1 MNIIDSIKW
10 RRFLK
15 WQKKIHRTPRWK
27 GDDFRSDYGNRGIFE
42 LLSYLEK
49 WCTTQ
54 GMYFARFSLSSYKQY
69 AHELWTLRK
78 KIRDFC
84 NLEDTLDKEYEK
96 KMAELVG
103 SNELSSLFVK
113 GNGHS
118 FLEFYYTNI
127 DEAKVRKYFEAHKVE
142 ILKYYAE
149 NPTQL
154 LRTKGTRAQSWQMV
168 TDVYSQRAA
177 NPDSVKLVPS
187 YTPLFKSLTKNGEE
201 PYDLGKRNGD
211 LKQSYIIF
219 VGEDN
224 LFNPELTYHDVIAYV
239 RHIIFKERFDMEI
252 KLRPKLFSEIFL
264 YFYDKVVDE
273 QGYEHCRAL
282 MWDD

>member
-10 RRFLK
+10 RRFMK
-15 WQKKIHRTPRWK
+15 WQKKIHRAPRWK

-54 GMYFARFSLSSYKQY
+54 GMYFARFSFPHYKLY

-78 KIRDFC
+78 KIRDLN
-84 NLEDTLDKEYEK
+84 NLEDKLEREFEEK
-96 KMAELVG
+96 VSELVG
-103 SNELSSLFVK
+103 PNELKSLFVK

-118 FLEFYYTNI
+118 FLEFYYANI

-154 LRTKGTRAQSWQMV
+154 LRAKGIRTQKWQMV

-177 NPDSVKLVPS
+177 NPESVKLVSS
-187 YTPLFKSLTKNGEE
+187 YTPLFKSLTKNGED
-201 PYDLGKRNGD
+201 PYDLGKRSGN

-224 LFNPELTYHDVIAYV
+224 LFNPELTCHDVISYV
-239 RHIIFKERFDMEI
+239 RHISLEERFNKEV
-252 KLRPKLFSEIFL
+252 KLRPQLFSEIFT
-264 YFYDKVVDE
+264 YFYDKVIDE